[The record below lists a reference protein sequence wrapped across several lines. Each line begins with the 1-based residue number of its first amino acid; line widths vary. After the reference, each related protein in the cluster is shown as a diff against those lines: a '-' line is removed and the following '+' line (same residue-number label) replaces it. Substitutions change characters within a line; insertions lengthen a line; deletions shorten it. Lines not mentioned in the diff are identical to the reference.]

1 MQSLTP
7 LQQDYLSKP
16 LRQNQL
22 IQTILRCATLGGHL
36 YDHEKHAPTMPDINL
51 PADSP
56 ASTPKKRPALD
67 QRGFTERGQAA
78 QSPSLLAADQTD
90 ENVERVRS
98 MSYAL

>member
-1 MQSLTP
+1 
-7 LQQDYLSKP
+7 
-16 LRQNQL
+16 
-22 IQTILRCATLGGHL
+22 
-36 YDHEKHAPTMPDINL
+36 MPDINL
-51 PADSP
+51 PSDSP
-56 ASTPKKRPALD
+56 APTPKKRPALD